1 MRFTEH
7 MARLVASRQESE
19 DRDPIW
25 RFATKVGARGLARA
39 VGVDVPALWSMMG
52 PKWCDRP
59 PWPGCVIKPVSA
71 SGGRGVL
78 PLAREPGDTWRSM
91 LGDGRRSWLEW
102 RDWSFRE
109 RARHEEL
116 GVEPYHGAW
125 VCEEL
130 VRREASNGAVLLPY
144 DWKCYAIG
152 GRVAWVN
159 QIDKTSSRN
168 ARTYRTRHWWRT
180 AEGLEPSRDRI
191 IHQPRFAAQLPRP
204 RWEKELL
211 EAADRIASFI
221 RERTGSPFVRVDLY
235 EDDDRGVLLGEITP
249 HPSGGR
255 EVYESE
261 ADHVLGRLW
270 SAIQPLEIR

>member
-1 MRFTEH
+1 MKFTEH
-7 MARLVASRQESE
+7 MARLIASRQAAEE
-19 DRDPIW
+19 QAPIW

-39 VGVDVPALWSMMG
+39 VKVEVPALWSMMG
-52 PKWCDRP
+52 PPWCEPP
-59 PWPGCVIKPVSA
+59 PWEGCVIKPVSA

-78 PLAREPGDTWRSM
+78 PLERHEGWRGWRSL
-91 LGDGRRSWLEW
+91 LGDGIQTWEEW
-102 RDWSFRE
+102 KHWSFRE
-109 RARHEEL
+109 HARHKEL
-116 GVEPYHGAW
+116 GVEPYNEAW
-125 VCEEL
+125 LVEEL
-130 VRREASNGAVLLPY
+130 VRRQAGNGALLLPY

-168 ARTYRTRHWWRT
+168 ARSYRTRHWWRT
-180 AEGLEPSRDRI
+180 PEGLEPSRDRI
-191 IHQPRFAAQLPRP
+191 IHQPRQAAQLPRP
-204 RWEKELL
+204 RWEEELL
-211 EAADRIASFI
+211 EAADRIASFL

-255 EVYESE
+255 EVYDEE

-270 SAIQPLEIR
+270 SGIE